1 MDIKPGDPYDI
12 NGACFNAE
20 MYVKKV
26 LKVKIIQIHN
36 LSLQSTVSL

>member
-12 NGACFNAE
+12 DGACFNAE

-26 LKVKIIQIHN
+26 LKVK
-36 LSLQSTVSL
+36 